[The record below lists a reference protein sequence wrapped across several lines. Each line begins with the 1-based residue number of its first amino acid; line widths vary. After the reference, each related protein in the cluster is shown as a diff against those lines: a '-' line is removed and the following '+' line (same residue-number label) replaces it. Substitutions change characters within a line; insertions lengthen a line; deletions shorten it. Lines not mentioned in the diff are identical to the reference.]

1 MVVVMGNNPVN
12 GLLDIYDHNLSMLV
26 ISLEL
31 LLLSVGVL
39 LVNITSN
46 LDDLVGANLTLLIL
60 PLAGAES
67 AVALALLVAF
77 YPLRGYLNCCSWCSS
92 MISAGLFI
100 LPPRA

>member
-1 MVVVMGNNPVN
+1 MGNNPVN

-46 LDDLVGANLTLLIL
+46 LDDLVGAN
-60 PLAGAES
+60 PA
-67 AVALALLVAF
+67 
-77 YPLRGYLNCCSWCSS
+77 
-92 MISAGLFI
+92 
-100 LPPRA
+100 

>member
-1 MVVVMGNNPVN
+1 MNAFAIVLYLI
-12 GLLDIYDHNLSMLV
+12 GLIAFLFHHNLIMLV

-77 YPLRGYLNCCSWCSS
+77 YPLRGYVSQL
-92 MISAGLFI
+92 LQLVF
-100 LPPRA
+100 